1 MGFLCTAGNWTLR
14 RTAWLFADYEVLGKE
29 RVPKTGSLIVV
40 ANHQS
45 NMDPPILA
53 ASVPRRLKFLAKAEL
68 FERRWA
74 AFLLNAW
81 GAYPV
86 RRGEADRRAYEW
98 LLGELARPNGAMAL
112 FPEGTRTP
120 HSMGRAKRG
129 IATLAVRSNA
139 ALLPVGLTGTEG
151 MSNYLRVLN
160 PTGTIRVN
168 IGRPFAIR
176 ADRTP
181 ASQDDLDALT
191 IEIMA
196 RIARLLPEDYR
207 GVYGD
212 AADVD
217 PLMTRELD

>member
-1 MGFLCTAGNWTLR
+1 MGW
-14 RTAWLFADYEVLGKE
+14 
-29 RVPKTGSLIVV
+29 
-40 ANHQS
+40 
-45 NMDPPILA
+45 
-53 ASVPRRLKFLAKAEL
+53 
-68 FERRWA
+68 
-74 AFLLNAW
+74 
-81 GAYPV
+81 
-86 RRGEADRRAYEW
+86 
-98 LLGELARPNGAMAL
+98 
-112 FPEGTRTP
+112 
-120 HSMGRAKRG
+120 AKRG

-139 ALLPVGLTGTEG
+139 ALLPVGLTGTEE

-181 ASQDDLDALT
+181 ASQDDLDAFT

-207 GVYGD
+207 GVYRD
-212 AADVD
+212 AADID